1 MRHELKLGENARVIG
16 KPSDSKCLHYQ
27 KILKRYREPGLL
39 FSGTT
44 VYVLAPNSLSPSPPL
59 IPGEL
64 CLGGHQLAE
73 GYVNLPEKTREVFIS
88 NPFGAGRLYRT
99 GDMVIAHEDGTIEM
113 IGRIDQQ
120 TKIDGQRVE
129 PNQSNSIIQL
139 HTGVITSHV
148 VSASVL
154 NRMAL
159 VALVVAEENMEWIY
173 LVRELRATLRNQLPS
188 YAIPSYWV
196 QRSQLPLN
204 VNGKV
209 DVAALVMVVE
219 ALGQHELITPS
230 STPISTPPS
239 TPLSTPPV
247 TGSNDWF
254 EAQVVE
260 VVAGVLSISTP
271 AIDLEASFLE
281 LGGTSLD
288 AIIVAS
294 KLRKLDLPIS
304 VPDILQSNSLR
315 EMVLRRMDSS
325 SKEVSPPSPFSL
337 LPKTSKL
344 NLAGLDDAY
353 PVTTLQ
359 EGLVADS
366 MLGKANHVYQRV
378 YKIRRV
384 SPSQVRVAIEAVIAH
399 NSILRTSFVP
409 WERTF
414 LQTIKQTV
422 SLPWKSLTAKTLES
436 YLQESACEEMSLDGS
451 LIRAAI
457 LNDDLLVLEMHHSLF
472 DFWSSQFIFTDAIS
486 ILQGQRPIF
495 RMPFSAYVAYQQSQH
510 DERARTFWKTY
521 LESAT
526 PTVIDLSS
534 TQELLD
540 QPTPFTI
547 TSRVRAG
554 LSEFSSSHGV
564 TLGTL
569 LHAAW
574 ALTLSAQL
582 HSADVLFMTAFSGR
596 DAAIDGILNLNGP
609 TLCTVPMRVQIENN
623 STMLTFTK
631 SVQDNLWTLSKYAHS
646 GLRNALATGGL
657 RADAFNSMVNILVKA
672 QSVPEDSPLVPLLAH
687 GDNFTQ

>member
-1 MRHELKLGENARVIG
+1 MF
-16 KPSDSKCLHYQ
+16 SD
-27 KILKRYREPGLL
+27 
-39 FSGTT
+39 TT
-44 VYVLAPNSLSPSPPL
+44 VYVLTPDGLTPL
-59 IPGEL
+59 PFLVPGEL

-73 GYVNLPEKTREVFIS
+73 GYLNLPEKTREVFIN

-99 GDMVIAHEDGTIEM
+99 GDMVISHEDGTIEM

-129 PNQSNSIIQL
+129 PNQSNSIIQI
-139 HTGVITSHV
+139 HPGVITSHV

-154 NRMAL
+154 NRRAL
-159 VALVVAEENMEWIY
+159 VALVVAEEDREWIY

-196 QRSQLPLN
+196 QRNQLPLN

-209 DVAALVMVVE
+209 DVAALVKVVE
-219 ALGQHELITPS
+219 ALGEYELITPS
-230 STPISTPPS
+230 STPATTPP
-239 TPLSTPPV
+239 STPPV

-254 EAQVVE
+254 EAQIAE
-260 VVAGVLSISTP
+260 VIAGVLSISTL

-288 AIIVAS
+288 AIIAAS

-304 VPDILQSNSLR
+304 VPDILQSSSLR
-315 EMVLRRMDSS
+315 EMVSRRTYSS
-325 SKEVSPPSPFSL
+325 SKEASPPSPFSL
-337 LPKTSKL
+337 LPESSNL

-378 YKIRRV
+378 YKIRGV
-384 SPSQVRVAIEAVIAH
+384 SPSQVQAAIEAVVAQ

-409 WERTF
+409 WKRTF
-414 LQTIKQTV
+414 LQTIKHRV
-422 SLPWKSLTAKTLES
+422 SLPWKTLTNKTLES
-436 YLQESACEEMSLDGS
+436 YMQESACEEMSLDDS

-457 LNDDLLVLEMHHSLF
+457 LNDDVLVLEMHHSLF

-486 ILQGQRPIF
+486 ILQGQQPIS
-495 RMPFSAYVAYQQSQH
+495 RMPFSTYVAYQQSQH
-510 DERARTFWKTY
+510 DVEARIFWKTY

-526 PTVIDLSS
+526 PAILDLSS
-534 TQELLD
+534 TKDLLN
-540 QPTPFTI
+540 QPTSFNLI
-547 TSRVRAG
+547 SQVRAG
-554 LSEFSSSHGV
+554 LSEYSSSHGI

-574 ALTLSAQL
+574 ALTISVHL

-596 DAAIDGILNLNGP
+596 DAAIDGILTLSGP
-609 TLCTVPMRVQIENN
+609 TLCTVPMRVQID
-623 STMLTFTK
+623 STLTMLAFTK

-657 RADAFNSMVNILVKA
+657 RADAFNSMVNILVKP
-672 QSVPEDSPLVPLLAH
+672 QSVPEDSPLVPVFTH

>member
-1 MRHELKLGENARVIG
+1 M
-16 KPSDSKCLHYQ
+16 PSL
-27 KILKRYREPGLL
+27 
-39 FSGTT
+39 
-44 VYVLAPNSLSPSPPL
+44 V
-59 IPGEL
+59 PGEL

-73 GYVNLPEKTREVFIS
+73 GYLNLPEKTREVFID

-99 GDMVIAHEDGTIEM
+99 GDMVISHEDGTIEM

-139 HTGVITSHV
+139 HPGVITSQV
-148 VSASVL
+148 VSAFVL
-154 NRMAL
+154 NRRAL
-159 VALVVAEENMEWIY
+159 VAIVVAEDSREWIY

-196 QRSQLPLN
+196 KRDQIPLN

-209 DVAALVMVVE
+209 DVAALVMAVE
-219 ALGQHELITPS
+219 ALGEYELISPS
-230 STPISTPPS
+230 STPANTPPSTPPS
-239 TPLSTPPV
+239 TPPT

-254 EAQVVE
+254 EAQIAE
-260 VVAGVLSISTP
+260 VVASVLSIST
-271 AIDLEASFLE
+271 ATINLEASFLE

-288 AIIVAS
+288 AIVAAS
-294 KLRKLDLPIS
+294 KLKMLDLSIS
-304 VPDILQSNSLR
+304 VPDILQSSSLR
-315 EMVLRRMDSS
+315 EMVLRRTDSS
-325 SKEVSPPSPFSL
+325 SKEVSPPAPFSL
-337 LPKTSKL
+337 LPETSKL
-344 NLAGLDDAY
+344 NLTGLDDAY
-353 PVTTLQ
+353 PVTALQ

-366 MLGKANHVYQRV
+366 ILGKVNHVYQRV
-378 YKIRRV
+378 YKIRDV

-409 WERTF
+409 WKRTF
-414 LQTIKQTV
+414 LQVIKQEV
-422 SLPWKSLTAKTLES
+422 SLPWKTLTNKTLES
-436 YLQESACEEMSLDGS
+436 YMQESAGEEMSLDGL

-457 LNDDLLVLEMHHSLF
+457 LNGDLLILEMHHSLF

-486 ILQGQRPIF
+486 ILQGQRPIS

-510 DERARTFWKTY
+510 DERARAFWKTY

-526 PTVIDLSS
+526 PAILDLSS
-534 TQELLD
+534 TQELLN
-540 QPTPFTI
+540 QPTPFTV
-547 TSRVRAG
+547 TSQVRGG
-554 LSEFSSSHGV
+554 LSEFSSSHGI

-596 DAAIDGILNLNGP
+596 DAAIDGILTLNGP
-609 TLCTVPMRVQIENN
+609 TLCTVPMRVQIDNT
-623 STMLTFTK
+623 STLLAFTK
-631 SVQDNLWTLSKYAHS
+631 SVQDNLWNLSTYAHS
-646 GLRNALATGGL
+646 GLRNALAAGGL
-657 RADAFNSMVNILVKA
+657 RADAFNSMVNVLVKA
-672 QSVPEDSPLVPLLAH
+672 QSVSEDSPLVPVLTH